1 MINRVYIIPF
11 FVSLIGFVLLVSM
24 DSVIKILGDRY
35 PILQLLFLNALFS
48 LLPLSYFIKKNHG
61 LKFYKNQNYKFQ
73 TIRGLL
79 HTLGFLFVL
88 MGVLRL
94 PLSVVYPVLFTSPLM
109 LLIMSHFL
117 LSENINMIRIIAI
130 FLGFFGVIISSEP
143 FGNSQ
148 VSFLG
153 VFFVFIGAFC
163 IASTNLLTR
172 KYFNLSS
179 SFSASFF
186 SMVISV
192 IVFVI
197 AMKFHFIPMK
207 LYDLFLSILGGV
219 FAGLGISAIV
229 YGSRM
234 LPASIYGMTSYFQL
248 IYGAILGWLVFQ
260 QLPTLYNY
268 IGIIFVFSAVI
279 LLFYF
284 DKNKNEA

>member
-1 MINRVYIIPF
+1 M
-11 FVSLIGFVLLVSM
+11 VSM
-24 DSVIKILGDRY
+24 DTVIKVLGDDY

-48 LLPLSYFIKKNHG
+48 LLPLAFLIIKNHG

-197 AMKFHFIPMK
+197 AMKFQFIPMK

>member
-1 MINRVYIIPF
+1 MLNKSYIYPF
-11 FVSLIGFVLLVSM
+11 FISLSGYIFMVSM
-24 DSVIKILGDRY
+24 DTVIKVLGADY

-48 LLPLSYFIKKNHG
+48 LFPLAFLIIKNHG
-61 LKFYKNQNYKFQ
+61 VQFYKNQNYKFQ

-197 AMKFHFIPMK
+197 AMKFQFIPMK
-207 LYDLFLSILGGV
+207 LYDLFLSMLGGV

-248 IYGAILGWLVFQ
+248 IYGAILGWLVFK

-268 IGIIFVFSAVI
+268 IGIIFVFSAVV

>member
-1 MINRVYIIPF
+1 MLNKSYIYPF
-11 FVSLIGFVLLVSM
+11 FISLSGYVFMVSM
-24 DSVIKILGDRY
+24 DTVIKVLGDDY

-48 LLPLSYFIKKNHG
+48 LFPLTFLIIKNHG
-61 LKFYKNQNYKFQ
+61 LQFYKNQNYKFQ
-73 TIRGLL
+73 IIRGLL

-117 LSENINMIRIIAI
+117 LSENINIIRIIAI
-130 FLGFFGVIISSEP
+130 FLGFFGVIISAEP

-153 VFFVFIGAFC
+153 VLFVFIGAFC

-192 IVFVI
+192 IAFVI
-197 AMKFHFIPMK
+197 AMKFQFIPMSF
-207 LYDLFLSILGGV
+207 YDLFLSMLGGV

-248 IYGAILGWLVFQ
+248 IYGVILGWLVFQ

-268 IGIIFVFSAVI
+268 IGILFVFFAGI